1 MQGKVN
7 VVHTQEEA
15 HAMMLN
21 ALFSSG
27 VATARNRKKHY
38 SVRVKKFG
46 VKCEVNV
53 DLESRKGKC
62 FKISLC
68 KLTLGVLK
76 PQQVKRLINASTS
89 FPNCN
94 LELGSQGKNLSDR
107 GGVVYKLDTGVVWE
121 TATTTDFIAVADA
134 AKRFAAIVLGIV

>member
-1 MQGKVN
+1 MYS
-7 VVHTQEEA
+7 QEEA

-46 VKCEVNV
+46 IKCEVNV
-53 DLESRKGKC
+53 DLESRKSKRL
-62 FKISLC
+62 KISLC
-68 KLTLGVLK
+68 KFTLGMLK
-76 PQQVKRLINASTS
+76 PQQVKQLINAATAFS
-89 FPNCN
+89 NCQ

-107 GGVVYKLDTGVVWE
+107 GGVVCKLDTGVVWE
-121 TATTTDFIAVADA
+121 TATTTDFMAVADA
-134 AKRFAAIVLGIV
+134 AKRFAAMVSGIV